1 MSRSVSRINQL
12 ARVVRTA
19 FLEEAHAGGTVQLK
33 VDLDP
38 YGMF

>member
-1 MSRSVSRINQL
+1 MSRSATRINQL
-12 ARVVRTA
+12 ARVVRIA
-19 FLEEAHAGGTVQLK
+19 FLEERSSRSVQLK